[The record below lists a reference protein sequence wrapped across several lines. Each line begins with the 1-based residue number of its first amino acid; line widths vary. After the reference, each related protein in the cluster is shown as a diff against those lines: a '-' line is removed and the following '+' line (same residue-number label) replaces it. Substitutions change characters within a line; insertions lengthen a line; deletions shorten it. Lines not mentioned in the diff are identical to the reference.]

1 MFPLRVRAWFGGK
14 KSTKTRDRMDPY
26 LSACTAGAPL
36 NPSSPLPFRRS
47 VAGCHASASRQVPHQ
62 LSEHHKRCI
71 QVRTV
76 ELHALA
82 RLVGGVYNAINMVFT
97 GKPGKYI

>member
-1 MFPLRVRAWFGGK
+1 
-14 KSTKTRDRMDPY
+14 MDPY

-62 LSEHHKRCI
+62 LSEHHARARA
-71 QVRTV
+71 QVLKSQVTRTP
-76 ELHALA
+76 HAAVALG
-82 RLVGGVYNAINMVFT
+82 LVYIDRWRE
-97 GKPGKYI
+97 GKATQHSFLLFVRRG